1 MSKLL
6 LLLAVVTS
14 CSSTPSGMLELER
27 DSPSI
32 TVGTSTFVMAYFVDA
47 SNTKTATSA
56 SWSVD
61 MDGIV
66 TLTPVQDIMKVTGV
80 APGNVVITASADGQ
94 QASTGFT
101 VSN

>member
-6 LLLAVVTS
+6 LVLTMVTG
-14 CSSTPSGMLELER
+14 CSSSPAGMLVLER
-27 DSPSI
+27 DSPDI
-32 TVGTSTFVMAYFVDA
+32 TVGTSTFVMAYFVDGD
-47 SNTKTATSA
+47 TKTATAA

-66 TLTPVQDIMKVTGV
+66 TLTPVQDIMKVTGL
-80 APGNVVITASADGQ
+80 APGQVVVTATADDQ
-94 QASTGFT
+94 KASTGFT

>member
-6 LLLAVVTS
+6 LVLVAVTA

-27 DSPSI
+27 DTPSL

-66 TLTPVQDIMKVTGV
+66 TLTPVQNIMKVTGV
-80 APGNVVITASADGQ
+80 APGSVVVTATVDGEK
-94 QASTGFT
+94 AETGFT